1 MNSLLYSI
9 GLTLIFVGLL
19 VIIVGFILE
28 MIRGEEQRNQ
38 QQRKSEY
45 GGVIFIGPIPIVFG
59 SNKDIAKTMLI
70 IAFVIFLFIII
81 LFLISYL

>member
-1 MNSLLYSI
+1 MNSLFYSI

-19 VIIVGFILE
+19 VIVIGFILE
-28 MIRGEEQRNQ
+28 MIKGEEQRNQ

-59 SNKDIAKTMLI
+59 SNKDIAKAMLI
-70 IAFVIFLFIII
+70 IAFVILLFFII

>member
-1 MNSLLYSI
+1 MNSLFYSI

-19 VIIVGFILE
+19 VIVIGFILE
-28 MIRGEEQRNQ
+28 MIKGEEQGNQ

-59 SNKDIAKTMLI
+59 SNKDIAKAMLV
-70 IAFVIFLFIII
+70 IAFVILLFFII